1 MLKEEVDSE
10 ELDMDFR
17 RPIDESWWSMA
28 HGPAIASATSEKM
41 FDEIVRNMAKK
52 IEIMLRKEK

>member
-17 RPIDESWWSMA
+17 QAIDDSWWSMA

-41 FDEIVRNMAKK
+41 FTEMVRNMTKK
-52 IEIMLRKEK
+52 IELVDKS